1 MTKLPEIKSDD
12 EPKVVEEGDWIK
24 PRIESFLP
32 AKAAEGIGYGDQAR
46 RGGFAL
52 PFGSAVSATR
62 CPTPC

>member
-32 AKAAEGIGYGDQAR
+32 AKAAEGIAYNPAD
-46 RGGFAL
+46 GFSNLTA
-52 PFGSAVSATR
+52 
-62 CPTPC
+62 